1 MRIMTKFSLA
11 AVLLYSL
18 LAFAEEPEALL
29 VGIEDKSGLST
40 YLVTE
45 KEAVLLGS
53 GIAAPSKSGWFRL
66 GYIEKEVDG
75 ISLKYVGVGS
85 GKKPLSPPNVKA
97 VLAQAKAPPKKECTG
112 SSTEELNYVDGKWM
126 SLVGRIE
133 VECGDGKW
141 LGWRG
146 IRTVQLDPKRYTGK
160 SVSVETA
167 LGKTLANQMM
177 KPTDQKVRAD
187 EWGMDRT
194 ANRWMTLFS
203 SKDVRYSDGRPVPI
217 PFQGESFDTSPYQTV
232 VEDMRDGVASPSGR
246 LKLMVGRKQIVAL
259 VNDASIGSFE
269 HDDAKIR
276 MTLVAKGTKEIERW
290 KREASALLKAAAP

>member
-1 MRIMTKFSLA
+1 MRIMTKLTLA
-11 AVLLYSL
+11 AVLLCSL

-29 VGIEDKSGLST
+29 VGIEDPSGLST
-40 YLVTE
+40 YLITE

-97 VLAQAKAPPKKECTG
+97 LLALAKAPPKKQCTG
-112 SSTEELNYVDGKWM
+112 SSEEELSYVDGKWM
-126 SLVGRIE
+126 SLVGRIQ
-133 VECGDGKW
+133 VECGDDKW
-141 LGWRG
+141 IGWRG
-146 IRTVQLDPKRYTGK
+146 IRTVQLEPKRYTGK
-160 SVSVETA
+160 SISVETA
-167 LGKTLANQMM
+167 LGKALAKQLM
-177 KPTDQKVRAD
+177 TSTTQKVRAD
-187 EWGMDRT
+187 EWGMERT

-203 SKDVRYSDGRPVPI
+203 SKDVRYTDGTPVPI
-217 PFQGESFDTSPYQTV
+217 PFQGESFDTSPYQTT
-232 VEDMRDGVASPSGR
+232 VEEMTDGVASPSGK

-269 HDDAKIR
+269 HKDAKIR
-276 MTLVAKGTKEIERW
+276 MTLVAKGTQEIARW
-290 KREASALLKAAAP
+290 KREASALLKTAAP